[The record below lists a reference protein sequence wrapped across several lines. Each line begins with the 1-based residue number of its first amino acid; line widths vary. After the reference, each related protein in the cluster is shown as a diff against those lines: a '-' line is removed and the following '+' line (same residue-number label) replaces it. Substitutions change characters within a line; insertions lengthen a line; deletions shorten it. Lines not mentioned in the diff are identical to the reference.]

1 MSIDSILHLYRGIY
15 YKMPQPVKTFIGSVY
30 GSVPLSIRFGKLYTK
45 HKNIVEHFE
54 SLNDQEKA
62 KILYEK
68 TLEVIKFAEENIPYY
83 QKSFKEHGVSSKD
96 FQSLSD
102 LKKFPSITKE
112 DIKKNLDH
120 LYTDIVEKPT
130 DYYSGGSLSTPTKYY
145 HPLYTSR
152 AKEKAYNNYIFA
164 NFGYKYR
171 EKALLLKG
179 REISK
184 PDKDIYWEYEPVDN
198 YFYISNN
205 YMNSDKFPLIYEK
218 AKAFKPKIA
227 FGYPS
232 ALLSFIKQCK
242 KHNLEKIDIKGVMLA
257 SETVYENEINLI
269 KEFFGVD
276 ILTHYGHTER
286 ALMAYRINTGAY
298 HFLNSYGIGRVVDG
312 ELVAT
317 GYDNFV
323 MPLINFKT
331 GDTVSGEIEY
341 YEGTDIAKKCG
352 NIEGRTKDFL
362 VTKDNRLVS
371 ITTMCGGQHLP
382 LESIGSLQYKQD
394 TPGVV
399 TVLIEPVKDDIDPN
413 AVIAGMKKLVR
424 DGIDFKVE
432 IVDKIEKSARGK
444 RIICKQAL
452 DIEKIRLNASQN
464 N

>member
-1 MSIDSILHLYRGIY
+1 MSVDSILHLYRGVY
-15 YKMPQPVKTFIGSVY
+15 YKMPQSVKSSIGRIY

-45 HKNIVEHFE
+45 HKNIVEYFE
-54 SLNDQEKA
+54 SLSEEA
-62 KILYEK
+62 KQKFLYDK
-68 TLEVIKFAEENIPYY
+68 TLETIKFAEENIPYY
-83 QKSFKEHGVSSKD
+83 RKSFKAHGVSSKD
-96 FQSLSD
+96 FQILDD
-102 LKKFPSITKE
+102 LRKFPYITKE
-112 DIKKNLDH
+112 DIKENLED

-130 DYYSGGSLSTPTKYY
+130 DYYSGGSISTPTKYY

-152 AKEKAYNNYIFA
+152 AKEKVYNNYIFTKI
-164 NFGYKYR
+164 GYKYR
-171 EKALLLKG
+171 EKAMLLKG

-198 YFYISNN
+198 YFFTSNN
-205 YMNSDKFPLIYEK
+205 YMNSEKFPLIYEK
-218 AKAFKPKIA
+218 VKAFKPKIA

-242 KHNLEKIDIKGVMLA
+242 KHGLKKIDIQGVILA
-257 SETVYENEINLI
+257 SETIYENEINLI
-269 KEFFGVD
+269 RNFFNVD

-286 ALMAYRINTGAY
+286 ALIAYRINTGKY

-331 GDTVSGEIEY
+331 GDTVTGDIEY
-341 YEGTDIAKKCG
+341 YEGTDIAKSCG

-382 LESIGSLQYKQD
+382 LESIEALQYIQKE
-394 TPGVV
+394 PGVV
-399 TVLIEPVKDDIDPN
+399 TVLIEPIKDNIDPE

-432 IVDKIEKSARGK
+432 IVDKIEKSSRGK
-444 RIICKQAL
+444 RIICKQVL
-452 DIEKIRLNASQN
+452 DIEKIRSSSL
-464 N
+464 